1 MMENYKEFE
10 THNNDEIEI
19 DLTELIKLMF
29 QKIWIIILCF
39 VVFGAIAFAGTKFL
53 MTPKYSS
60 SSMIYVLT
68 QTEEETSLSDIQ
80 MGEKLTVDFIT
91 LAKSRP
97 VIETVNKKLG
107 LGYTYEK
114 LEEMVEVTNPED
126 TRILK
131 FTVEHEDPE
140 VARDIA
146 NAMSEAAIDR
156 VASVMNVDEPNI
168 VEEAVAAKKP
178 SSPSVLKNTVIGAML
193 GAILAVGIILLR
205 FLMNDTIQTE
215 EDVRKYLDLHT
226 LAAIPLD
233 KKKK

>member
-19 DLTELIKLMF
+19 DLTELIKLLF
-29 QKIWIIILCF
+29 QKMWIIILCF
-39 VVFGAIAFAGTKFL
+39 IIFGAAAFAGTKLL
-53 MTPKYSS
+53 MKPMYSS

-68 QTEEETSLSDIQ
+68 QTEEQTSLSDVQ

-97 VIETVNKKLG
+97 VIETVNKKLK
-107 LGYTYEK
+107 LDYTYEK
-114 LEEMVEVTNPED
+114 LEGMVEVTNPED

-131 FTVEHEDPE
+131 FTATHEDPK
-140 VARDIA
+140 VAKDIA
-146 NAMSEAAIDR
+146 NTMAKAAIDR

-178 SSPSVLKNTVIGAML
+178 SSPSTVKNTVIGAML